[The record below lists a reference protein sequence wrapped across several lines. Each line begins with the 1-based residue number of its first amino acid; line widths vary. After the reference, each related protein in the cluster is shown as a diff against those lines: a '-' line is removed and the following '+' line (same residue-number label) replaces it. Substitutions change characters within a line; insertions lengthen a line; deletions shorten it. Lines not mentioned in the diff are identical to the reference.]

1 MAEDFAEWLDKLK
14 SKVDIA
20 EIISPYVSL
29 QSKGG
34 KKWACCPFHHEKT
47 PSFCLYENTQ
57 TYHCFGCGVGGDA
70 ISFVQEIE
78 HTDFMGALKII
89 ADKYHMPVPDF
100 SRSDKS
106 SALKQHKDKL
116 FEMMRDTAN
125 YFHSNLKSDAGAA
138 AREYLTRRG
147 ITLQTATIFGLGY
160 SLGRNQLVA
169 YLTSKGYSRENMQE
183 AGLVDTTQSGSV
195 VDTMAGRLIVPI
207 INNIKQVV
215 AFGGR
220 VLDDS
225 KPKYK
230 NTRDTVLFNKS
241 REIFGQHS
249 IKRLKL
255 ETTVK
260 ELVVVE
266 GYMDVIS
273 LFQSGV
279 KNAIASM
286 GTSLTQDQAK
296 LIKRYV
302 DKVVICYDGDSAG
315 QNATMRGLDILYS
328 HGLDVR
334 VVSLPDNLDPDEYV
348 RKYGRDSYLKM
359 LVEARPLFEH
369 KLVTLAK
376 SYDLT
381 SPQEKGKYAVEAM
394 KIIKTLGDPA
404 MIEAYIGFVAKLT
417 QLPSDTL
424 RRQLDVTEA
433 VVQTIKKQESKI
445 SMSAFDRAVRYV
457 LYGLF
462 GGVENAKCE
471 RDLSQYIIDKNQKI
485 LYDIY
490 RVKKNGAGCT
500 LDDLMDYDEEN
511 IEVKSILDEGS
522 KISDNIAL
530 KYFDDCVNRIIAEG
544 EKKRT
549 KNLIKAIDGEKD
561 DETKLIMMSQL
572 AQSKNKK

>member
-1 MAEDFAEWLDKLK
+1 MAENFSEWLEKLK

-29 QSKGG
+29 QAKGS

-47 PSFCLYENTQ
+47 PSFCLYEQSQ

-70 ISFVQEIE
+70 ITFVQEIE
-78 HTDFMGALKII
+78 HTDFMGAVKII
-89 ADKYHMPVPDF
+89 ADKYRVPIPDF
-100 SRSDKS
+100 SRNDKG
-106 SALKQHKDKL
+106 AEVKKHKDKL

-125 YFHSNLKSDAGAA
+125 YFHQNLKSDAGRL
-138 AREYLTRRG
+138 AREYLAKRG
-147 ITLQTATIFGLGY
+147 ISMQTATIFGMGY

-169 YLTSKGYSRENMQE
+169 HLASKGYSKENMQE
-183 AGLVDTTQSGSV
+183 AGLVDMTQSGGV

-255 ETTVK
+255 ETAVK

-279 KNAIASM
+279 KNAVASM

-315 QNATMRGLDILYS
+315 QNATMRGLDILYN

-348 RKYGRDSYLKM
+348 RKYGKDSYLKM
-359 LVEARPLFEH
+359 LIEAKPLFEH
-369 KLVTLAK
+369 KLSTLAK
-376 SYDLT
+376 SYDLK

-394 KIIKTLGDPA
+394 KIIKPLGDPA
-404 MIEAYIGFVAKLT
+404 MIEAYIGYVAKLT
-417 QLPSDTL
+417 GLPSDTL
-424 RRQLDVTEA
+424 RRQLDVSEA
-433 VVQTIKKQESKI
+433 VVTVIKQETSKI

-457 LYGLF
+457 LFGLF
-462 GGVENAKCE
+462 GGVEGVKCDK
-471 RDLSQYIIDKNQKI
+471 DLSQYLTDKNQRN
-485 LYDIY
+485 LYDLY
-490 RVKKNGAGCT
+490 RSKCANQENT
-500 LDDLMDYDEEN
+500 LEELTLQEEDN
-511 IEVKSILDEGS
+511 PEVKAILDEGS
-522 KISDNIAL
+522 KIGDETAL
-530 KYFDDCVNRIIAEG
+530 KYFDDCVAKIIKEG
-544 EKKRT
+544 EKKRKRELT
-549 KNLIKAIDGEKD
+549 KAIDSEKD
-561 DETKLIMMSQL
+561 EEAKLIMMSQL
-572 AQSKNKK
+572 AQSNNKK

>member
-1 MAEDFAEWLDKLK
+1 MAENFSEWLEKLK

-20 EIISPYVSL
+20 EIVSPYVSL
-29 QSKGG
+29 QSKGS

-47 PSFCLYENTQ
+47 PSFCLNEQWQ

-70 ISFVQEIE
+70 ITFIQEIE
-78 HTDFMGALKII
+78 HTDFMGAVKII
-89 ADKYHMPVPDF
+89 ADKYRVPIPDF
-100 SRSDKS
+100 SRNDKS
-106 SALKQHKDKL
+106 AEIKKHKDKL
-116 FEMMRDTAN
+116 FEMMRDAAN
-125 YFHSNLKSDAGAA
+125 YFHTNLKSDAGRP
-138 AREYLTRRG
+138 ARDYLAKRG
-147 ITLQTATIFGLGY
+147 ISMQTATIFGMGY

-169 YLTSKGYSRENMQE
+169 YLISKGYSKENMQE
-183 AGLVDTTQSGSV
+183 AGLVDATQSGSV

-249 IKRLKL
+249 VKRLKL

-260 ELVVVE
+260 ELIVVE

-315 QNATMRGLDILYS
+315 QNATMRGLDILYN

-334 VVSLPDNLDPDEYV
+334 VVSLPENLDPDEFV
-348 RKYGRDSYLKM
+348 RKYGKDAYLKM
-359 LVEARPLFEH
+359 LIEAKPLFEH
-369 KLVTLAK
+369 KLFTLAK

-381 SPQEKGKYAVEAM
+381 SPQEKGEYAVEAM
-394 KIIKTLGDPA
+394 KIIKPLGDPA
-404 MIEAYIGFVAKLT
+404 MIEAYIGYVAKLT
-417 QLPSDTL
+417 GLPSDTL
-424 RRQLDVTEA
+424 RRQLDVSQA
-433 VVQTIKKQESKI
+433 VEIIIKKETAKI

-462 GGVENAKCE
+462 GGVEGASCE
-471 RDLSQYIIDKNQKI
+471 KDLSQYIEDKNQRT
-485 LYDIY
+485 LYDLY
-490 RVKKNGAGCT
+490 RSNQENS
-500 LDDLMDYDEEN
+500 LEDLTSQEEDN
-511 IEVKSILDEGS
+511 PEVKAILDEGS
-522 KISDNIAL
+522 KIGDEKAL
-530 KYFDDCVNRIIAEG
+530 KYFDDCVARIIKEG
-544 EKKRT
+544 ERKRR
-549 KNLIKAIDGEKD
+549 KELVKAYDSEKD
-561 DETKLIMMSQL
+561 EDAKLIMMSQI
-572 AQSKNKK
+572 AQSNNKK

>member
-1 MAEDFAEWLDKLK
+1 MAENFSEWLEKLK
-14 SKVDIA
+14 AKVDIA
-20 EIISPYVSL
+20 ELISPYVSL
-29 QSKGG
+29 QTKGS

-47 PSFCLYENTQ
+47 PSFCLYEQSQ

-70 ISFVQEIE
+70 ITFIQEIE
-78 HTDFMGALKII
+78 HTDFMGAVKII
-89 ADKYHMPVPDF
+89 ADKYRMPIPDF
-100 SRSDKS
+100 SHNDKS
-106 SALKQHKDKL
+106 AGLKKHKDKL
-116 FEMMRDTAN
+116 FEMMRETAN
-125 YFHSNLKSDAGAA
+125 YFHSNLKSDAGRA
-138 AREYLTRRG
+138 AREYLAKRG
-147 ITLQTATIFGLGY
+147 ISMQTATIFGMGY

-169 YLTSKGYSRENMQE
+169 YLASKGYSKENMQE

-249 IKRLKL
+249 VKRLKL
-255 ETTVK
+255 ETAVK
-260 ELVVVE
+260 ELIVVE

-315 QNATMRGLDILYS
+315 QNATMRGLDILYN

-348 RKYGRDSYLKM
+348 RKFGKDAYLKM
-359 LVEARPLFEH
+359 LIEAKPLFEH
-369 KLVTLAK
+369 KLFTLAK

-394 KIIKTLGDPA
+394 KIIKPLGDPA
-404 MIEAYIGFVAKLT
+404 MIEAYIGYVAKLT
-417 QLPSDTL
+417 GLPSDTL
-424 RRQLDVTEA
+424 RRQLDVSEA
-433 VVQTIKKQESKI
+433 VAIVIKKETAKI
-445 SMSAFDRAVRYV
+445 SMTAFDRAVRYV

-462 GGVENAKCE
+462 GGVEGAVCE
-471 RDLSQYIIDKNQKI
+471 KDLSQYLEDKNQRA
-485 LYDIY
+485 LYDLY
-490 RVKKNGAGCT
+490 RSNQENT
-500 LDDLMDYDEEN
+500 LEGLTSQEEDN
-511 IEVKSILDEGS
+511 PEVKAILDEGS
-522 KISDNIAL
+522 KIGDEKAL
-530 KYFDDCVNRIIAEG
+530 KYFEDCVARIIKDG
-544 EKKRT
+544 EKKRRRE
-549 KNLIKAIDGEKD
+549 LVKAFDSEKD
-561 DETKLIMMSQL
+561 EDAKLIMMSQI
-572 AQSKNKK
+572 AQSNNKK

>member
-1 MAEDFAEWLDKLK
+1 MAENFTEWLEKLK

-20 EIISPYVSL
+20 EIVSPYVSL

-47 PSFCLYENTQ
+47 PSFCLYENSQ

-78 HTDFMGALKII
+78 HTDFMGALRII
-89 ADKYHMPVPDF
+89 SDKYHIPIPDF
-100 SRSDKS
+100 SRDDKT
-106 SALKQHKDKL
+106 AGLKAHKDKL
-116 FEMMRDTAN
+116 FAMMKDAAN
-125 YFHSNLKSDAGAA
+125 YFHSNLKSDAGAS

-147 ITLQTATIFGLGY
+147 ITMQTAVIFGLGY
-160 SLGRNQLVA
+160 SLGRNQLIA
-169 YLTSKGYSRENMQE
+169 YLSSKGYSKENMQE
-183 AGLVDTTQSGSV
+183 AGLVDTTQSGSI

-207 INNIKQVV
+207 INNVKQVV

-249 IKRLKL
+249 VKRLKL
-255 ETTVK
+255 ETNVK
-260 ELVVVE
+260 ELIVVE

-273 LFQSGV
+273 LYQSGV

-315 QNATMRGLDILYS
+315 QNATMRGLDILYG

-348 RKYGRDSYLKM
+348 RKYGKDSYLK
-359 LVEARPLFEH
+359 LLIEARPLFEH
-369 KLVTLAK
+369 KLITLAK
-376 SYDLT
+376 SFDLS

-394 KIIKTLGDPA
+394 KIIKALGDPA
-404 MIEAYIGFVAKLT
+404 MIEAYIGYVSKLT

-424 RRQLDVTEA
+424 RRQLDVTQA
-433 VVQTIKKQESKI
+433 VAQTIKKQETKI

-462 GGVENAKCE
+462 GGVEGVKCE
-471 RDLSQYIIDKNQKI
+471 VDLSQYIIDKNQKN

-490 RVKKNGAGCT
+490 RAKKTEGCS
-500 LDDLMDYDEEN
+500 LEDLSAYDEEN
-511 IEVKSILDEGS
+511 AEVRAILDEGS
-522 KISDNIAL
+522 KISDEAAL
-530 KYFDDCVNRIIAEG
+530 KYFDDCIKTIIKEG
-544 EKKRT
+544 EKKRR
-549 KNLIKAIDGEKD
+549 KSLLEAIDKEKD
-561 DETKLIMMSQL
+561 SETRTIMMSQL
-572 AQSKNKK
+572 AQSNNKK

>member
-1 MAEDFAEWLDKLK
+1 M
-14 SKVDIA
+14 
-20 EIISPYVSL
+20 
-29 QSKGG
+29 
-34 KKWACCPFHHEKT
+34 
-47 PSFCLYENTQ
+47 
-57 TYHCFGCGVGGDA
+57 
-70 ISFVQEIE
+70 
-78 HTDFMGALKII
+78 
-89 ADKYHMPVPDF
+89 
-100 SRSDKS
+100 
-106 SALKQHKDKL
+106 
-116 FEMMRDTAN
+116 
-125 YFHSNLKSDAGAA
+125 
-138 AREYLTRRG
+138 
-147 ITLQTATIFGLGY
+147 QTATIFGMGY

-169 YLTSKGYSRENMQE
+169 YLASKGYSKENMQE

-249 IKRLKL
+249 VKRLKL
-255 ETTVK
+255 ETAVK
-260 ELVVVE
+260 ELIVVE

-315 QNATMRGLDILYS
+315 QNATMRGLDILYN

-348 RKYGRDSYLKM
+348 RKYGKDAYLKM
-359 LVEARPLFEH
+359 LIEAKPLFEH
-369 KLVTLAK
+369 KLFTLAK

-394 KIIKTLGDPA
+394 KIIKPLGDPA
-404 MIEAYIGFVAKLT
+404 MIEAYIGYVAKLT
-417 QLPSDTL
+417 GLPSDTL
-424 RRQLDVTEA
+424 RRQLDVSEA
-433 VVQTIKKQESKI
+433 VAIVIKKETAKI
-445 SMSAFDRAVRYV
+445 SMTAFDRAVRYV

-462 GGVENAKCE
+462 GGVEGAVCE
-471 RDLSQYIIDKNQKI
+471 KDLSQYLEDKNQRA
-485 LYDIY
+485 LYDLY
-490 RVKKNGAGCT
+490 RSNQENT
-500 LDDLMDYDEEN
+500 LEGLTSQEEDN
-511 IEVKSILDEGS
+511 PEVKAILDEGS
-522 KISDNIAL
+522 KIGDEKAL
-530 KYFDDCVNRIIAEG
+530 KYFEDCVARIIKDG
-544 EKKRT
+544 EKKRRRE
-549 KNLIKAIDGEKD
+549 LVKAFDSEKD
-561 DETKLIMMSQL
+561 EDAKLIMMSQI
-572 AQSKNKK
+572 AQSNNKK

>member
-1 MAEDFAEWLDKLK
+1 MAENFSDWLEKLK

-29 QSKGG
+29 QAKGS

-47 PSFCLYENTQ
+47 PSFCLYEQSQ

-70 ISFVQEIE
+70 ITFVQEIE
-78 HTDFMGALKII
+78 HTDFMGAVKII
-89 ADKYHMPVPDF
+89 ADKYRVPIPDF
-100 SRSDKS
+100 SHNDKG
-106 SALKQHKDKL
+106 AEIKRHKDKL

-125 YFHSNLKSDAGAA
+125 YFHQNLKSDAGRQ
-138 AREYLTRRG
+138 AREYLAKRG
-147 ITLQTATIFGLGY
+147 ISMQTATIFGMGY
-160 SLGRNQLVA
+160 SLGRNQLIA
-169 YLTSKGYSRENMQE
+169 YLASKGYSKENMQE
-183 AGLVDTTQSGSV
+183 AGLVDTTQSGAV

-207 INNIKQVV
+207 INNIKKVV

-249 IKRLKL
+249 IKRLNL
-255 ETTVK
+255 ETAVK
-260 ELVVVE
+260 ELIVVE

-279 KNAIASM
+279 KNAVASM

-302 DKVVICYDGDSAG
+302 DKVIICYDGDSAG
-315 QNATMRGLDILYS
+315 QNATMRGLDILYN

-348 RKYGRDSYLKM
+348 RKYGKDSYLKM
-359 LVEARPLFEH
+359 LIEAKPLFEH
-369 KLVTLAK
+369 KLSTLAK
-376 SYDLT
+376 SYDLM

-394 KIIKTLGDPA
+394 KIIKPLGDPA
-404 MIEAYIGFVAKLT
+404 MIEAYIGYVAKLT
-417 QLPSDTL
+417 GLPSDTL
-424 RRQLDVTEA
+424 RRQLDVSEA
-433 VVQTIKKQESKI
+433 VVTVIKQETSKI

-457 LYGLF
+457 LFGLF
-462 GGVENAKCE
+462 NGVEGVKCDK
-471 RDLSQYIIDKNQKI
+471 DLSQYIIDKNQRT
-485 LYDIY
+485 LYDLY
-490 RVKKNGAGCT
+490 RSKCATQENT
-500 LDDLMDYDEEN
+500 LEELTSQEEDN
-511 IEVKSILDEGS
+511 PEIKAILDEGS
-522 KISDNIAL
+522 KIGDETAL
-530 KYFDDCVNRIIAEG
+530 KYFDDCVAKIIKDG
-544 EKKRT
+544 EKKRKRELT
-549 KNLIKAIDGEKD
+549 KAIDREKD
-561 DETKLIMMSQL
+561 EEAKLIMMSQL
-572 AQSKNKK
+572 AQSNKK

>member
-1 MAEDFAEWLDKLK
+1 MAENFTEWLERLK

-20 EIISPYVSL
+20 EIVSPYVSL

-89 ADKYHMPVPDF
+89 SDKYRIPIPDF
-100 SRSDKS
+100 SRDDKS
-106 SALKQHKDKL
+106 AKLKAHKDKL
-116 FEMMRDTAN
+116 FAMMKDAAN
-125 YFHSNLKSDAGAA
+125 YFHSNLKSDAGAS

-147 ITLQTATIFGLGY
+147 ITMQTAVIFGLGY
-160 SLGRNQLVA
+160 SLGKNQLIA
-169 YLTSKGYSRENMQE
+169 YLSSKGYSKENMQE
-183 AGLVDTTQSGSV
+183 AGLVDTTQNGNI

-207 INNIKQVV
+207 INNVKQVV

-255 ETTVK
+255 ETNVT
-260 ELVVVE
+260 ELIVVE

-315 QNATMRGLDILYS
+315 QNATMRGLDILYN

-348 RKYGRDSYLKM
+348 RKYGRDSYLK
-359 LVEARPLFEH
+359 LLIEARPLFEH
-369 KLVTLAK
+369 KLTTLAK
-376 SYDLT
+376 SFDLS
-381 SPQEKGKYAVEAM
+381 SPQEKGRYAVEAM

-417 QLPSDTL
+417 HLPSDTL
-424 RRQLDVTEA
+424 RRQLDVTQA
-433 VVQTIKKQESKI
+433 VTQTIKKQESKI
-445 SMSAFDRAVRYV
+445 GMSAFDRAVRYV

-462 GGVENAKCE
+462 GGIENAKCDV
-471 RDLSQYIIDKNQKI
+471 DLSQYIIDKNQKN

-490 RVKKNGAGCT
+490 RAKKDESCS
-500 LDDLMDYDEEN
+500 LEDLSAYDEESA
-511 IEVKSILDEGS
+511 EVRAILDEGS
-522 KISDNIAL
+522 KISDETAL
-530 KYFDDCVNRIIAEG
+530 KYFDDCINKIVAEG
-544 EKKRT
+544 EKKRR
-549 KNLIKAIDGEKD
+549 KSLLQAIDSEKD
-561 DETKLIMMSQL
+561 SEARTIMMSQL
-572 AQSKNKK
+572 AQSNNKK